1 MDINNIIK
9 LSGEDDHK
17 NLVSF
22 LYERFSDENQRLF
35 VKNFYMTLI
44 NTGDPYPIDGEDAM
58 NWLGYSRKDPMK
70 RAIDKN
76 LQIETD
82 YKVFHNEV
90 ENPTLGGRP
99 QEKIK
104 MTVDAFKKLGLLAG
118 TEQGTKIRMYYI
130 ELEKHLFNYGISQ
143 AMKQIK
149 EKEEII
155 QQKTLENQALEEECE
170 NLRNCNDGV
179 PIVYIYDTD
188 TRVFSTGTKDL
199 KIGIT
204 EHYRKRSKPFK
215 GVTPF
220 GRMVFSMEVPLTNL
234 RIAEKWLHTILAPY
248 HTANEMF
255 KMDPEEARMWI
266 IREINTLKLANNTNW
281 SDKHGKLSKLIEMER
296 KILEGEIANSI
307 ATREISTQ
315 TDDKLPSINEN
326 DDHSKF
332 DKFIRECCVLTDKA
346 QVSSTDII
354 GRYRL
359 WARSADKETFH
370 AILDYLKKRF
380 VPCRLRIQDKNT
392 VVNGFSGVEIKT
404 DPIVL
409 SCAPSEAE
417 RFVYANFN
425 YTPSGKILMADLIK
439 EYEKWIKTQA
449 GTFSQDDIKLLKD
462 FLKSNPR
469 ILVSNL
475 WTENGSGQGYYG
487 IQLKSKENHHRK
499 TSSTAKKIEKR
510 DKNGSFLKAWTSIA
524 KAAEDEGVGAATMS
538 RCVKNKKVMEDGSYY
553 VSV

>member
-1 MDINNIIK
+1 MDIVKAFAANNLEINITV
-9 LSGEDDHK
+9 SGSYDDPLFRAGDIGEVLGMSNIRSHITDFDESEK
-17 NLVSF
+17 VVKHIDTRGGNQSVTF
-22 LYERFSDENQRLF
+22 LTEKGLYKILF
-35 VKNFYMTLI
+35 KSNK
-44 NTGDPYPIDGEDAM
+44 PIA
-58 NWLGYSRKDPMK
+58 
-70 RAIDKN
+70 
-76 LQIETD
+76 
-82 YKVFHNEV
+82 
-90 ENPTLGGRP
+90 
-99 QEKIK
+99 
-104 MTVDAFKKLGLLAG
+104 
-118 TEQGTKIRMYYI
+118 
-130 ELEKHLFNYGISQ
+130 
-143 AMKQIK
+143 KQFQDWVCDVIK
-149 EKEEII
+149 EIRLKGKYDLEQKLQQHLQEIQNKENII

-392 VVNGFSGVEIKT
+392 VVNGFSGVEIKA